1 MAIAATAPR
10 RLRQRP
16 SLRPAP
22 SPYNNRRWKAAS
34 RAFRSRPENVWCAE
48 CRKHNRLR
56 RSTQTDH
63 IIPHNGDEQLFWTED
78 QLAAAVRPLPCT
90 KDTAAAV
97 PGGLN
102 LYGSALVHHPRSVR
116 DFAPGFGCFFPC
128 RFEIAS

>member
-1 MAIAATAPR
+1 MATAATAPR

-63 IIPHNGDEQLFWTED
+63 IIPHNGDEQLFWTESNW
-78 QLAAAVRPLPCT
+78 QPLCDRCHARKT
-90 KDTAAAV
+90 RQVT
-97 PGGLN
+97 
-102 LYGSALVHHPRSVR
+102 
-116 DFAPGFGCFFPC
+116 
-128 RFEIAS
+128 